1 MNNQKPEP
9 RDYGD
14 GRTIDLH
21 SVFYTIQGEGP
32 FSGHPAVFVRLAG
45 CNLMCP
51 QCDTVYTTGRNRL
64 SLEAVLGR
72 IVNAAPNHRGLVVIT
87 GGEPFRQNLDLLLLG
102 LLLSG
107 YSIQIESNGF
117 FEPSEVVY
125 NLAWEKRISIVL
137 SPKTG
142 RINPKIA
149 EIAAAFKYV
158 LDHRSI
164 NPEDGLPVEALG
176 HGLGKAPHIARPP
189 EGKPVYVNP
198 CDVKDE
204 ILNQRNLDA
213 AAQSCLKFGYTL
225 GVQIHKYANLE

>member
-9 RDYGD
+9 RDNGD

-51 QCDTVYTTGRNRL
+51 QCDTLYTTGRNRVPL
-64 SLEAVLGR
+64 ATVLER
-72 IVNAAPNHRGLVVIT
+72 VNDAAPDHRGLIVIT
-87 GGEPFRQNLDLLLLG
+87 GGEPFRQNLDLMLLG
-102 LLLSG
+102 LLLAG

-117 FEPSEVVY
+117 FEPSGVVCD
-125 NLAWEKRISIVL
+125 LVRDKRISIVV

-142 RINPKIA
+142 RINPKLA
-149 EIAAAFKYV
+149 EIATAFKYV
-158 LDHRSI
+158 LDHRSV

-176 HGLGKAPHIARPP
+176 HGLGKAPFIARAPA
-189 EGKPVYVNP
+189 GKPIYVNP
-198 CDVKDE
+198 CDVKDPDH
-204 ILNQRNLDA
+204 NQRNLDA
-213 AAQSCLKFGYTL
+213 AAKSCLRFGYIL